1 MKRRGFT
8 LVELL
13 VVIAII
19 AILIALLL
27 PAVQMAREA
36 ARRIQCANN
45 LKQIGISMH
54 NYLTAFL
61 TFPMNWGDGVLND
74 NTMGHGIFIPMLPGL
89 EQTALYEKFY
99 QAGGLGISQTNVY
112 DNTLFATAVI
122 EPLLCPSDDT
132 GNGTMDQ
139 RGGGGNPTP
148 GWDASKFYGVANYK
162 CVAGANPTQSGR
174 NSVQSATKCDPNDTL
189 DCPTGYMGRNCG
201 AGGPCSSVQ
210 TGTLFTTSDRDMR
223 DGTSNTLVFGETIP
237 ELAKQNMWAS
247 WDGAVGECNTPIN
260 HYKSMPK
267 TGSTSWLGAG
277 YDVSPEFSYGFM
289 SRHPG
294 GANFLMGDGNVRFLT
309 ESIDMVFLYGPLATI
324 QGGEILPEF

>member
-36 ARRIQCANN
+36 ARRIQCGNN
-45 LKQIGISMH
+45 MKQIGIGMH
-54 NYLTAFL
+54 NYLTSFL
-61 TFPMNWGDGVLND
+61 MFPMNWGDGVQGEG
-74 NTMGHGIFIPMLPGL
+74 TFGHSVFISMLPGL
-89 EQTALYEKFY
+89 EQQALY
-99 QAGGLGISQTNVY
+99 
-112 DNTLFATAVI
+112 DNFHQMYSLNASGVWGDNNPILRSVI

-132 GNGTMDQ
+132 ENGLMD
-139 RGGGGNPTP
+139 RRTFGFTNG
-148 GWDASKFYGVANYK
+148 AYGVTNYG
-162 CVAGANPTQSGR
+162 CIAGANPTEIGR
-174 NSVQSATKCDPNDTL
+174 NSLNTAAPRCDPQDTL
-189 DCPTGYMGRNCG
+189 NCPTGYMGENAG
-201 AGGPCSSVQ
+201 AGGPYSGVQ

-237 ELAKQNMWAS
+237 ELNKFAMTVS
-247 WDGAVGECNTPIN
+247 WQGGPNECVTPIN
-260 HYKSMPK
+260 HYKSFPK
-267 TGSTSWLGAG
+267 TGGQSFLGQGLDTNAG
-277 YDVSPEFSYGFM
+277 VNGCRGFM

-309 ESIDMVFLYGPLATI
+309 ESIDMINLYKGLATI
-324 QGGEILPEF
+324 QAGEILPEF

>member
-36 ARRIQCANN
+36 ARRIQCGNN
-45 LKQIGISMH
+45 MKQIGIGMH
-54 NYLTAFL
+54 NYLTSFL
-61 TFPMNWGDGVLND
+61 TFPMNWGDGVQGEG
-74 NTMGHGIFIPMLPGL
+74 TFGHSIFIPMLPGL
-89 EQTALYEKFY
+89 EQQALY
-99 QAGGLGISQTNVY
+99 
-112 DNTLFATAVI
+112 DNFHQMYALNASGVWGDNNPILRSVI

-132 GNGTMDQ
+132 ENGLMDK
-139 RGGGGNPTP
+139 RTFGFTNG
-148 GWDASKFYGVANYK
+148 AYGVTNYM
-162 CVAGANPTQSGR
+162 CIAGANPTEIGR
-174 NSVQSATKCDPNDTL
+174 NSLNTAAPRCDPQDTL
-189 DCPTGYMGRNCG
+189 NCPTGYMGENCG
-201 AGGPCSSVQ
+201 GGGYGRSCSAVQ

-237 ELAKQNMWAS
+237 ELCKFNLWAS
-247 WDGAVGECNTPIN
+247 WDGGVGTCNVPIN
-260 HYKSMPK
+260 HYKSYPK
-267 TGSTSWLGAG
+267 TGSLSWVGMG
-277 YDVSPEFSYGFM
+277 EDMKRDNSFGFM

-309 ESIDMVFLYGPLATI
+309 ESIDLQNLYYPLASI
-324 QGGEILPEF
+324 QAGEILPEF